1 MFFLLMMTDPF
12 QFPSFYLDPLLLSL
26 PLFVCSSSSLSLSFS
41 FSKTANN
48 DDDDDDNRA
57 DNDNVDDYDDN
68 DEGVAK
74 RRHAPSLSSPS
85 SFPLLSLPSFT

>member
-26 PLFVCSSSSLSLSFS
+26 PLSSSSSSTSFLSLSFS
-41 FSKTANN
+41 FSKTVNN
-48 DDDDDDNRA
+48 DDDDNRA

-68 DEGVAK
+68 DGGVAK
-74 RRHAPSLSSPS
+74 RRHAPSLSSLS
-85 SFPLLSLPSFT
+85 PLSPHSFT

>member
-26 PLFVCSSSSLSLSFS
+26 PLSSSSSSLSLSFS

-74 RRHAPSLSSPS
+74 RRHAPSLSSLS
-85 SFPLLSLPSFT
+85 SSLSPHSFT

>member
-26 PLFVCSSSSLSLSFS
+26 PLSSSFCSSLSLSFS

-48 DDDDDDNRA
+48 DDDDDNRA

-74 RRHAPSLSSPS
+74 RRHAPSLSSLYS
-85 SFPLLSLPSFT
+85 SLSPHSFT

>member
-26 PLFVCSSSSLSLSFS
+26 PLSSSSSSTSFLSLSFS

-48 DDDDDDNRA
+48 DDDDDNRA

-68 DEGVAK
+68 DGGVAK
-74 RRHAPSLSSPS
+74 RRHAPSLSSLS
-85 SFPLLSLPSFT
+85 SSLSPHSFT